1 MKEWCRGR
9 SRTGRDEMVTT
20 TRSVE
25 LGAVKRLMMSR
36 GGGCAEGVNQDL
48 LARHLGSRFGGRIR
62 PTRFRVGHEPPGYGS
77 RSSVY
82 LAVRWCQERV

>member
-48 LARHLGSRFGGRIR
+48 LARQAVNKPLGSKPFG
-62 PTRFRVGHEPPGYGS
+62 F
-77 RSSVY
+77 SV
-82 LAVRWCQERV
+82 RREDTTDSI